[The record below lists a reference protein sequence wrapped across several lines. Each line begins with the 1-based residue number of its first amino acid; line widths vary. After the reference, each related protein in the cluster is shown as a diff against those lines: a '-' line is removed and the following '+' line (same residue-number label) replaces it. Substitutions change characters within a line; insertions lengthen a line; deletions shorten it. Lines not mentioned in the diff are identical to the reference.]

1 MLKPHSLATGMKKC
15 LTVTLSKYPT
25 PLHIRRGHNVSYFT
39 YADANDAKRASAI
52 AEALALQGW
61 DINSGNV
68 YSWPGEI
75 VVNKDKTFTV
85 VVI

>member
-1 MLKPHSLATGMKKC
+1 MKKC
-15 LTVTLSKYPT
+15 LTVTSSNYPA
-25 PLHIRRGHNVSYFT
+25 PLHIRRAHHVSYYT
-39 YADANDAKRASAI
+39 YANADDAKRASVI
-52 AEALALQGW
+52 AEAVALQGW